1 MNGKILII
9 LIIVV
14 LVAAGGAYM
23 YNSQN
28 SDTAMDKDE
37 MTEDMNDMDK
47 DEMTEDMN
55 DMDKDDSMGESDKMM
70 NEGDMAS
77 QFTLMAVDGMEYSLA
92 DYEGQKVYIKFWAS
106 WCPICLSEL
115 DSLNQLSATGD
126 FPVLTIVSPGLGSE
140 KDRDDFIEWYNG
152 LEYDNI
158 IVLLDDGGEIA
169 AKYMVRGY
177 PTSVYVGSDGVL
189 VPDTPGPKSNETIK
203 DKIQGIY

>member
-28 SDTAMDKDE
+28 SDTA
-37 MTEDMNDMDK
+37 MDK